1 MVSGLNTMHFQP
13 IFLLA
18 RNLLI
23 RSDMKNKEDRI
34 LLNGEQE
41 AAIELLKSGVN
52 VFLTGEAGTGKST
65 LVREFIRRCGHEC
78 IVLAPTGIAAL
89 NAGGTTIHSQMMLK
103 PGLLDPLN
111 LEPLLD
117 GSRCWV
123 LRTAKTIIIDEIS
136 MVRGDLFCAMDAR
149 LREIA
154 SAVSKE
160 RPFGGKQIVVVGDFM
175 QLPPVARSEDE
186 IRFVDE
192 RLGGKFAFETD
203 LWVASMFRT
212 IFLKTVYRQNEDALF
227 RSILNNLRHG
237 KIETVA
243 KVLNNHCLGKK
254 TFPVPPIC
262 LCTTNR
268 EAKAIN
274 EYAQKKINGV
284 VHSFHAEIHGSFS
297 ETDCPTESCLEL
309 TVGARVM
316 VLCNQRKD
324 GVIEC
329 VNGDIGVVSGF
340 ASGDK
345 PIVEVQ
351 LDNGKKI
358 QLEPH
363 IWEKSVYSYETEPE
377 TGRPVMKQNIIGS
390 FAQIPLR
397 LAYAITIHK
406 SQGLSFNSVY
416 LRLGRGCFD
425 HGQLYTALSRCRT
438 LSGLQIDRPITPE
451 DLIIDGSVVRFC
463 SELDK
468 RQRAEPEDVF
478 WYEEAMQYYLRRL
491 KTGDGGNIPR
501 EMTQCEFD
509 FTPRICQHPDLS
521 KLIRL
526 HESGLINKYDA
537 PVLQPI
543 VSNVIDGVGVKD
555 DELALVHRLIAK
567 YEDQ

>member
-1 MVSGLNTMHFQP
+1 MDIAICGC
-13 IFLLA
+13 
-18 RNLLI
+18 
-23 RSDMKNKEDRI
+23 MKSEEDRI

-89 NAGGTTIHSQMMLK
+89 NAGGTTIHSQMRLK
-103 PGLLDPLN
+103 PGLIDLVN
-111 LEPLLD
+111 LEPLTD
-117 GSRCWV
+117 GNRCRT
-123 LRTAKTIIIDEIS
+123 LRMAKTIIIDEIS
-136 MVRGDLFCAMDAR
+136 MVRSDLFCAMDAR
-149 LREIA
+149 LRELA
-154 SAVSKE
+154 PSVFRD
-160 RPFGGKQIVVVGDFM
+160 RPFGGKQIVLVGDFM
-175 QLPPVARSEDE
+175 QLPPVVGSEE
-186 IRFVDE
+186 EQKFVNE
-192 RLGGKFAFETD
+192 KLGGKFAFETD
-203 LWVASMFRT
+203 LWAAAMFRT
-212 IFLKTVYRQNEDALF
+212 VFLRTVHRQNEDALF
-227 RSILNNLRHG
+227 RSVLNNLRHG
-237 KIETVA
+237 KIESAA
-243 KVLNNHCLGKK
+243 KVLNNHCLEKK
-254 TFPVPPIC
+254 TFSVPPIC

-274 EYAQKKINGV
+274 EYAQKKIKGNSR
-284 VHSFHAEIHGSFS
+284 SFHAEIHGSFP
-297 ETDCPTESCLEL
+297 ETDYPTELRLEL

-324 GVIEC
+324 GVVEC
-329 VNGDIGVVSGF
+329 VNGDIGVVSRF
-340 ASGDK
+340 ASGDS

-351 LDNGKKI
+351 LDNGKKV

-363 IWEKSVYSYETEPE
+363 IWEKGEYSHEADPE
-377 TGRPVMKQNIIGS
+377 TGKPVMRQNIIGS
-390 FAQIPLR
+390 FSQIPLR

-438 LSGLQIDRPITPE
+438 LSGLQIDRPVTPE
-451 DLIIDGSVVRFC
+451 DLIIDESVVRFHL
-463 SELDK
+463 ELDK
-468 RQRAEPEDVF
+468 RQHTEPTDVL

-491 KTGDGGNIPR
+491 KTGDGGNVPS
-501 EMTQCEFD
+501 ETAQSEFD
-509 FTPRICQHPDLS
+509 FTPRICQHPDLI
-521 KLIRL
+521 KLRRL

-567 YEDQ
+567 YDK

>member
-111 LEPLLD
+111 LEPLSD

-212 IFLKTVYRQNEDALF
+212 IFLKTVHRQNEDALF
-227 RSILNNLRHG
+227 RSVLNNLRHG

-243 KVLNNHCLGKK
+243 NVLNNHCLGKK

-324 GVIEC
+324 GTIEC

-340 ASGDK
+340 TSGDT

-363 IWEKSVYSYETEPE
+363 TWEKSVYSYETEPE